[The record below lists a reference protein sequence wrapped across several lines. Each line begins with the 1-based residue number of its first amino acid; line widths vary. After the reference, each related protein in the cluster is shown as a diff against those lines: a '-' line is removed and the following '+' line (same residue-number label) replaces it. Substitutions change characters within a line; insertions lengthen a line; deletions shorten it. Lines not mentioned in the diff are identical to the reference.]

1 MMIFRL
7 GHKSQHVIKNNSMTL
22 LVLLGPTGIGKT
34 DLSINLAKY
43 FGTEIVSADSRQIY
57 KELDIGTAP
66 PSPAQLVEVK
76 HHFVKSHS
84 VFDDYTA
91 GKYEI
96 EAMET
101 IERLFETNGFVWL
114 VGGSGLYIDA
124 VCKGIDDI
132 PGAGA
137 ELRKTIVERCE
148 TEGIESLRC
157 ELMRLDPGIDSVI
170 DIRNPRRVMRALEAC
185 ISSGKP
191 YSSLRKNFAKSRA
204 FKIVKIGLTIDRNLL
219 YDRIN
224 MRVDRMM
231 DTGLENE
238 ALTLYPFR
246 ELNALKT
253 VGYRELFD
261 CFDGKTSLDESV
273 ELIKRN
279 TRRYA
284 KRQISWFAR
293 YPEIK
298 WFHPD
303 DFDAITKLIEN
314 PSI

>member
-1 MMIFRL
+1 
-7 GHKSQHVIKNNSMTL
+7 MTL
-22 LVLLGPTGIGKT
+22 LVLLGATGTGKT
-34 DLSINLAKY
+34 DLSINLAKH
-43 FGTEIVSADSRQIY
+43 FGTEIVSADSRQVY

-66 PSPAQLVEVK
+66 PSPEQLAEVK
-76 HHFVKSHS
+76 HHFVKSRS
-84 VFDDYTA
+84 IFDEYTA

-96 EAMET
+96 DALET
-101 IERLFETNGFVWL
+101 IGRLFETYDFVWL

-132 PGAGA
+132 PGTSP
-137 ELRKTIVERCE
+137 ELRKNIAKRYE
-148 TEGIESLRC
+148 TEGIESLRF
-157 ELMRLDPGIDSVI
+157 ELARLDSNIYNMI
-170 DIRNPRRVMRALEAC
+170 DIHNPRRVMRALEAC

-191 YSSLRKNFAKSRA
+191 YSSLRKNFEKSRS
-204 FKIVKIGLTIDRNLL
+204 FNIIKIGLKIDRNLL

-224 MRVDRMM
+224 RRVDKMM
-231 DTGLENE
+231 DAGLENE
-238 ALTLYPFR
+238 AKTLYSFK

-261 CFDGKTSLDESV
+261 CFDGKTSLDESI

-303 DFDAITKLIEN
+303 DFDAIVKEIFNLL
-314 PSI
+314 S